1 MSTPTAGRPP
11 GKRMT
16 QRKAP
21 QRLRIGK
28 TDQANEQLA
37 RQTRKL
43 LGKHWANKYRHGRG

>member
-11 GKRMT
+11 GERMT
-16 QRKAP
+16 QRPVP
-21 QRLRIGK
+21 QRPRK
-28 TDQANEQLA
+28 TGHTNEQLA